1 MTAPLLDVRALSKD
15 FPLGGGWPWR
25 KRSVSAVD
33 DVSFTLQAG
42 ETLSLVG
49 ESGCGKSTTGRMLAS
64 LTTPSSGQILVEGRD
79 IATLSKAERRDLR
92 RKVQFVFQD
101 PYGSL
106 NPRLTAG
113 ELIVEPALL
122 HGLADRKSARAL
134 VADLLRQV
142 GLSPSHAERYPHQ
155 FSGGQRQRLG
165 IARALAMK
173 PQVIICD
180 EPVSALDVS
189 VQAQIVNLLQDLQSQ
204 FGLGYLFISHGLSVV
219 RHISHRVAVMY
230 LGRIVEIG
238 PKDEIFRNPRHPYT
252 QALLASAPVP
262 HPGHSRPHVTLK
274 GDVPS
279 PLNPPLG
286 CRFHTRCPF
295 AIERCR
301 TEVPALMKADS
312 GAHVACHRWQEI
324 TPAPLLD
331 MTLAHTPRAHK
342 LLSLYRRAAAARS
355 AGT

>member
-1 MTAPLLDVRALSKD
+1 MTAPLLDVRALRKD
-15 FPLGGGWPWR
+15 FPLGGDWPWR
-25 KRSVSAVD
+25 KRSISAVD

-64 LTTPSSGQILVEGRD
+64 LTTPTAGQILVEGHD

-113 ELIVEPALL
+113 ELIAEPALL
-122 HGLADRKSARAL
+122 HGIADRKNARAL

-189 VQAQIVNLLQDLQSQ
+189 VQAQIVNLLQDLQHQ
-204 FGLGYLFISHGLSVV
+204 YGLGYLFISHGLSVV

-238 PKDEIFRNPRHPYT
+238 PKEEVFRAPRHPYT
-252 QALLASAPVP
+252 QALLASAPAP
-262 HPGHSRPHVTLK
+262 HPGHTRPQLALK

-301 TEVPALMKADS
+301 AEIPALLGTDS
-312 GAHVACHRWQEI
+312 GAHVACHRWREI
-324 TPAPLLD
+324 PPVGSAD
-331 MTLAHTPRAHK
+331 MKLAHAPRTHK
-342 LLSLYRRAAAARS
+342 LLTLYRRAAAARS